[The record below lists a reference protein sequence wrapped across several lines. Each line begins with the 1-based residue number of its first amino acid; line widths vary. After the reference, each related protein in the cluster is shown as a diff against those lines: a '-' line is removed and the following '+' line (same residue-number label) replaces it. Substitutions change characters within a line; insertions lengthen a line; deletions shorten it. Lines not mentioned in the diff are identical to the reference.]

1 MFLQVKCSH
10 LETLILWSEYGKVGT
25 AETSVKDEVFGTE
38 EDFVHIIN
46 EDSVQ
51 MSNGD
56 FFDVET
62 QRQVCCIKY
71 CAKQTWGP
79 KCFE

>member
-1 MFLQVKCSH
+1 M
-10 LETLILWSEYGKVGT
+10 
-25 AETSVKDEVFGTE
+25 KDEVFGAE
-38 EDFVHIIN
+38 EDSVHMIN

-71 CAKQTWGP
+71 CAKQT
-79 KCFE
+79 